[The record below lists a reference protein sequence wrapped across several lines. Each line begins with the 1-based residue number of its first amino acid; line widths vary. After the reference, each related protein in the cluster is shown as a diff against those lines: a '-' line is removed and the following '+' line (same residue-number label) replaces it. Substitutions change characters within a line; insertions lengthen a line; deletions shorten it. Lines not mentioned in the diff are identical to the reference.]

1 MVRDN
6 LLELDDLKR
15 EHDAIYSEL
24 LSCYG
29 LEKCL
34 KGFDIDLAT
43 SETDRQS
50 ERFLGNTRM
59 IGYCDT
65 LREWQEC
72 HTKQIFS
79 IQ

>member
-43 SETDRQS
+43 SEIKCS
-50 ERFLGNTRM
+50 A
-59 IGYCDT
+59 
-65 LREWQEC
+65 
-72 HTKQIFS
+72 KQLL
-79 IQ
+79 

>member
-24 LSCYG
+24 LGCYG

-43 SETDRQS
+43 SEGMHLVI
-50 ERFLGNTRM
+50 FVGNT
-59 IGYCDT
+59 
-65 LREWQEC
+65 
-72 HTKQIFS
+72 F
-79 IQ
+79 

>member
-43 SETDRQS
+43 SERDI
-50 ERFLGNTRM
+50 FLSNTSM
-59 IGYCDT
+59 IGYM
-65 LREWQEC
+65 
-72 HTKQIFS
+72 
-79 IQ
+79 